1 MAHSEFTFLGDAV
14 WLDFV
19 NSARGREPDPPDL
32 MPDAAAFERWACA
45 LHLGADGR
53 ETPFG
58 AVRRFRDQLTE
69 LAEALHLGLQLP
81 AAAIEA
87 VNDVL
92 SRTPG
97 NHQLTRISGEWRLRF
112 APARMLTAVE
122 TIARSA
128 AATLADPQ
136 VAVRRCVGQSCT
148 LFFTDASPN
157 RSRLWCSPAFC
168 GRHARIERR
177 RGLLR

>member
-1 MAHSEFTFLGDAV
+1 MAHPEFTFLGDAV

-19 NSARGREPDPPDL
+19 NSARGREPDTPDL
-32 MPDAAAFERWACA
+32 VSDGPAFERWARA
-45 LHLGADGR
+45 LHLEIDER
-53 ETPFG
+53 ETQFSE
-58 AVRRFRDQLTE
+58 VRRFRDQLTE
-69 LAEALHLGLQLP
+69 LAEALHHGLQLP

-87 VNDVL
+87 INDIL

-97 NHQLTRISGEWRLRF
+97 NHQLTRIGGEWRLRF
-112 APARMLTAVE
+112 APARMLTAIE

-128 AATLADPQ
+128 AATLADSQ
-136 VAVRRCVGQSCT
+136 IAVRRCAGETCT

>member
-1 MAHSEFTFLGDAV
+1 MAPPEFTFLGDAV

-32 MPDAAAFERWACA
+32 LPDAPAFERWAGA
-45 LHLGADGR
+45 LHLENDGKER
-53 ETPFG
+53 SFS

-69 LAEALHLGLQLP
+69 LAEALHHGLQLP
-81 AAAIEA
+81 AASIEA

-97 NHQLTRISGEWRLRF
+97 NHQLTRINGEWRLRF
-112 APARMLTAVE
+112 APARMLTAIE

-136 VAVRRCVGQSCT
+136 VIVRRCAGQNCS

-157 RSRLWCSPAFC
+157 QSRLWCSPAFC
-168 GRHARIERR
+168 GWHARIERR

>member
-1 MAHSEFTFLGDAV
+1 MAHPEFTFLGDAV

-19 NSARGREPDPPDL
+19 NSTRGREPAPPDL
-32 MPDAAAFERWACA
+32 LPDAPAFDRWAQA
-45 LHLGADGR
+45 LHLDVNGTA
-53 ETPFG
+53 TPFS
-58 AVRRFRDQLTE
+58 AVRRLRDQLTE
-69 LAEALHLGLQLP
+69 LAEALHQGLQLP

-87 VNDVL
+87 VNEVL

-97 NHQLTRISGEWRLRF
+97 NHQLTRIGGEWRLRF
-112 APARMLTAVE
+112 APTRMLSAIE

-128 AATLADPQ
+128 ATTLTDPRL
-136 VAVRRCVGQSCT
+136 VVRRCAGEHCT
-148 LFFTDASPN
+148 LFFIDTSPN
-157 RSRLWCSPAFC
+157 RSRLWCSPSFC

>member
-1 MAHSEFTFLGDAV
+1 MAHPGFTFLGDAV

-19 NSARGREPDPPDL
+19 NSARGREPAPADLIPDCS
-32 MPDAAAFERWACA
+32 AFECWAQA
-45 LHLGADGR
+45 LHLDSDLKA
-53 ETPFG
+53 TPFSE
-58 AVRRFRDQLTE
+58 VRRFRDQLTA
-69 LAEALHLGLQLP
+69 LAEALHQGLQLP
-81 AAAIEA
+81 TAAIEA
-87 VNDVL
+87 INEVL

-97 NHQLTRISGEWRLRF
+97 NHQLTRISGEWKLRF
-112 APARMLTAVE
+112 APSRALTAIE

-128 AATLADPQ
+128 AATLADPH
-136 VAVRRCVGQSCT
+136 VAVRRCAGDGCS
-148 LFFTDASPN
+148 LFFTDSSPH